1 MLFYIFNLF
10 FLNYI
15 FIFDIVKQQIAN
27 LPLLSRARLFNS
39 RTEGTS
45 RSC

>member
-15 FIFDIVKQQIAN
+15 FTFDIIKQQIAN
-27 LPLLSRARLFNS
+27 LPLLSKS
-39 RTEGTS
+39 KTV
-45 RSC
+45 

>member
-15 FIFDIVKQQIAN
+15 FIFDIVKQQIVN
-27 LPLLSRARLFNS
+27 LPLLSKS
-39 RTEGTS
+39 KTV
-45 RSC
+45 

>member
-15 FIFDIVKQQIAN
+15 FTFDIIKQQIVN
-27 LPLLSRARLFNS
+27 LPLLSKS
-39 RTEGTS
+39 KTV
-45 RSC
+45 